1 MDKFKFDKKYLKI
14 SLYVVL
20 TVFLIRIVDSVLGV
34 IPNLSI
40 GAVSLAGTL
49 FSLLFPIILGFIIAY
64 LLIGP
69 VRALERFFRE
79 KCHIKRQ
86 GVCRALGIIITYLVL
101 LGVILGMVFGILSMV
116 SGQISKNSSI
126 FGLISD
132 YIKTIGSG
140 ADLTAQV
147 ESMNIPF
154 ADVLGPRITE
164 LAEWLQGFIQDLVG
178 DFANWILSLGSNMLS
193 ILISLILSIYVIS
206 SQEFFLSIWRRA
218 YYFVFRDRPIGLS
231 IKRGLRIINY
241 TFSNYIR
248 GQLIEACCVA
258 ALCSLV
264 LVLFDVDYALVIGV
278 ITGILNLIPYVG
290 STIGVILGG
299 LMGLLTHD
307 GWTALWVV
315 LCLFAVQQLDAN
327 VLCPRIVGNTVG
339 VHPAII
345 LIAITIGGSQWGLLG
360 MILAVP
366 VTASLITLLKLW
378 YQRNYETSY
387 QKFEEVEEDLLF
399 PDEEE
404 TRPKEENFWKRF
416 KNTAKSVAAN
426 MATESESEPVAD
438 PESDSAKENTEP
450 GSTEEDVGLDSEKEA
465 L

>member
-1 MDKFKFDKKYLKI
+1 MDKFSFDKKYLKI

-20 TVFLIRIVDSVLGV
+20 TVFMIRIVDSILSV
-34 IPNLSI
+34 IPDLSI
-40 GAVSLAGTL
+40 GVVSLTGTL
-49 FSLLFPIILGFIIAY
+49 LSLLFPIILGFIIAY

-69 VRALERFFRE
+69 VRTLERFFHE
-79 KCHIKRQ
+79 KCHIRQQ
-86 GVCRALGIIITYLVL
+86 GVCRALGIIITYVVL
-101 LGVILGMVFGILSMV
+101 LSIIFGMVFGILSMV
-116 SGQISKNSSI
+116 SGQISRNSSI
-126 FGLISD
+126 FTLISD

-140 ADLTAQV
+140 ADLTAQI
-147 ESMNIPF
+147 ESLKIPF
-154 ADVLGPRITE
+154 ADVLAPRITD
-164 LAEWLQGFIQDLVG
+164 LAKWLQNFITDFVG

-206 SQEFFLSIWRRA
+206 SQEFFLSIWHRA
-218 YYFVFRDRPIGLS
+218 YYFVFRDRAVGLS
-231 IKRGLRIINY
+231 IKRGLRIVNY

-264 LVLFDVDYALVIGV
+264 LLLFDVDYAFVIGI

-290 STIGVILGG
+290 STIAVILGG
-299 LMGLLTHD
+299 VMGLLTHD

-315 LCLFAVQQLDAN
+315 LSLFAVQQLDAN

-366 VTASLITLLKLW
+366 VTASLITLIKLW
-378 YQRNYETSY
+378 YQRNYEDSFT
-387 QKFEEVEEDLLF
+387 KFEEVEEDLLF
-399 PDEEE
+399 PDEGEE
-404 TRPKEENFWKRF
+404 RPKGENFWHRF
-416 KNTAKSVAAN
+416 KNTARSVAAN
-426 MATESESEPVAD
+426 MGTVEKA
-438 PESDSAKENTEP
+438 DSAKDADPVTE
-450 GSTEEDVGLDSEKEA
+450 TETTKSKSEQQKSNFD
-465 L
+465 